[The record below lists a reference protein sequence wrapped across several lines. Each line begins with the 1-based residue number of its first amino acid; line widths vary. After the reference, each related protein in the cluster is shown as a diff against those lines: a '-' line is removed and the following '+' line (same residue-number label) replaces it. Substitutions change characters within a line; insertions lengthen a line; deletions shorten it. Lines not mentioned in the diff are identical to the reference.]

1 MILDDMGAYLVDAPL
16 EDAGK
21 KSFGI
26 TRIEGLET
34 VRAILDS
41 LDPGE
46 EVVPDED
53 TKALGGRENRIDR

>member
-21 KSFGI
+21 KGF